1 MKPYIVFSNSMRLL
15 CIIFSGLFILLVC
28 KSQAQ
33 RINEK
38 YIKRF
43 PHSITT
49 RGFLGT
55 KPNEF
60 KLEDNRTSGLLSYR
74 VATAPRFGGGISYK
88 WFSFASSLFKINE
101 PNENQKGITN
111 QFDLQWNFFMR
122 LLSID
127 LRIQRHEGYYLE
139 NSSVIKNW
147 DQTKDDLY
155 QRFDLIT
162 ASVGG
167 NIRYN
172 FNYQKYSPRAIF
184 TQTERQLKSAG
195 SPSFGFRW
203 NFLSVKSDSSIVPE
217 NIESTFANFNLNQLF
232 FSDIGFGLGYD
243 YTFIRDKWFFNIGLM
258 GFVVHQNV
266 NFYESGMLKKQIG
279 LQVNFQ
285 TRTALGYSN
294 DNMYIGFTAVS
305 DQMYSNWQNT
315 KNIIYSFS
323 KIRFI
328 FARRIQKLT
337 NQVEKIEIWN

>member
-1 MKPYIVFSNSMRLL
+1 MKLLNS
-15 CIIFSGLFILLVC
+15 IFSGLFILFVC
-28 KSQAQ
+28 QSQAQ

-49 RGFLGT
+49 KGFIGT

-60 KLEDNRTSGLLSYR
+60 KLEDNLTSGILSYK

-88 WFSFASSLFKINE
+88 WFSVASSLFKLNE

-111 QFDLQWNFFMR
+111 QFDVQWNFYLRF
-122 LLSID
+122 LSID
-127 LRIQRHEGYYLE
+127 LRIQRYEGYYLD
-139 NSSVIKNW
+139 NSNTIKNW
-147 DQTKDDLY
+147 DKIRDGLY

-162 ASVGG
+162 SSVGG

-172 FNYQKYSPRAIF
+172 LNYQKYSPRAIF

-203 NFLSVKSDSSIVPE
+203 NILRVESDSSIVPE
-217 NIESTFANFNLNQLF
+217 NVQSTFVNFNLNQLSF
-232 FSDIGFGLGYD
+232 LDVGVGFGYG
-243 YTFIRDKWFFNIGLM
+243 YTFIRDKWFFNIGFM
-258 GFVVHQNV
+258 GFIVHQNV
-266 NFYESGMLKKQIG
+266 SFLGNGLLQEQIG
-279 LQVNFQ
+279 MQLNFQ
-285 TRTALGYSN
+285 SRTALGYSN
-294 DNMYIGFTAVS
+294 DKIYMGFTAVS
-305 DQMYSNWQNT
+305 DQMYSNWQNN

-328 FARRIQKLT
+328 FAKRIHTRT
-337 NQVEKIEIWN
+337 NQVEKREIWN

>member
-1 MKPYIVFSNSMRLL
+1 MKLFNSIFCGLL
-15 CIIFSGLFILLVC
+15 ILFTID
-28 KSQAQ
+28 SQAQ

-43 PHSITT
+43 PQSITAK
-49 RGFLGT
+49 GFIGT

-60 KLEDNRTSGLLSYR
+60 KLEDNLTSGILSYK

-88 WFSFASSLFKINE
+88 WFSVASSLFKLNE

-111 QFDLQWNFFMR
+111 QFDVQWNFYLR

-139 NSSVIKNW
+139 NSNAIKNW
-147 DQTKDDLY
+147 DEIKNGLY
-155 QRFDLIT
+155 QRYDLIT
-162 ASVGG
+162 SSVGG

-184 TQTERQLKSAG
+184 SQTERQLKSAG
-195 SPSFGFRW
+195 SPSLGFRW
-203 NFLSVKSDSSIVPE
+203 NILGVECDSSIVPE
-217 NIESTFANFNLNQLF
+217 NIESTFSNFNLNQLS
-232 FSDIGFGLGYD
+232 FSDIGIGLGYG
-243 YTFIRDKWFFNIGLM
+243 YTFIRDRWFFNIGFM

-266 NFYESGMLKKQIG
+266 NFYENGLLQKQIG

-285 TRTALGYSN
+285 SRTALGYSN
-294 DNMYIGFTAVS
+294 DNIYFGFTAVA
-305 DQMYSNWQNT
+305 DQMYSNWQNN

-323 KIRFI
+323 KIRLI
-328 FARRIQKLT
+328 FAKRIHTQPIK
-337 NQVEKIEIWN
+337 VEKREIWN